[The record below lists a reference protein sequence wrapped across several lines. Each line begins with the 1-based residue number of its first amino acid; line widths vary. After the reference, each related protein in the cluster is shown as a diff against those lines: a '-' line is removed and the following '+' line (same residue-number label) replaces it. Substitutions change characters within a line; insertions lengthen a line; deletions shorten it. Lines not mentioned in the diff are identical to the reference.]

1 MRKMKPVFEN
11 LGFVEYQIEENADS
25 TREEALKRIK
35 EIGEYIQKLES
46 CIIKENGYSK
56 LAEIIEEI
64 IENEAVQD
72 KEK

>member
-1 MRKMKPVFEN
+1 MNPAFEN

-25 TREEALKRIK
+25 TRKEALKRIK

-46 CIIKENGYSK
+46 HIIKENGYSK

>member
-1 MRKMKPVFEN
+1 MKPVFEN

-25 TREEALKRIK
+25 TRKEALKRIK

-46 CIIKENGYSK
+46 HIIKENGYSK
-56 LAEIIEEI
+56 LAEMIEEI